1 MSNYNNR
8 NGVVKDHG
16 HDEHKPMR
24 YSKDSFV
31 KELIGK
37 VVRITLLNGKEVQGK
52 LIELGMYDILIQT
65 SQARLIVLK
74 SGIMTVEVVA

>member
-52 LIELGMYDILIQT
+52 LTSACAIRRYGVYFLTTLADSLQT
-65 SQARLIVLK
+65 SCR
-74 SGIMTVEVVA
+74 